1 MGDTVEALA
10 RKYGV
15 PPPRPAPDL
24 DKARAE
30 RRANLAS
37 NIAAG
42 LLCDTPIA
50 RNTDPNAS
58 HAAAEFMRASGA
70 RASQQ
75 QRILDVVRRL
85 PGLTVVEIAVQVGLN
100 DHKVGKRLSD
110 LANAAKIERGDE
122 RVVEGLSYT
131 TWWPKPW

>member
-1 MGDTVEALA
+1 VGDEIGAQA

-15 PPPRPAPDL
+15 PPPRRAPPDL
-24 DKARAE
+24 DKDRAA
-30 RRANLAS
+30 RRANLAG

-50 RNTDPNAS
+50 RNTDPDTS

-70 RASQQ
+70 RATQQ

-85 PGLTVVEIAVQVGLN
+85 PGLTVVELAVQVGLN

-110 LANAAKIERGDE
+110 LATAQKIGKGDE
-122 RVVEGLSYT
+122 RHVNGLPYS
-131 TWWPKPW
+131 TWWPR